1 MPRTRSLAWAELKF
15 GLIAVFAIVMAAIL
29 IFAVGGGGGF
39 FWQNYT
45 LKVRFDNVAGLAEGS
60 PVRVAGVEVGSVNN
74 VELSGNGVEVWFD
87 IKDEMRPLVT
97 DRSVASIGSISL
109 LGEGAV
115 DISPGQGGTPI
126 PDWGYVRSGV
136 AEGSI
141 QQVTSQAS
149 ASINE
154 ARLLIEDIRKG
165 RGTVGKLFTDDSL
178 YREFNSLLGAAEDV
192 TRNIREGR
200 GTMGQL
206 ANNPRMYNE
215 LEASVAN
222 LNAITAGLRK
232 GEGSLGKLLYDQGL
246 ADRLTQATANLEG
259 MTAKINRGEGTI
271 GRLISEDELYKRL
284 DSVTARLD
292 TVLQN
297 LNAGEGTAGQLLRD
311 KQLYENMNQTIT
323 EIRALVAEIT
333 KDPKK
338 YLNVKVSIF

>member
-15 GLIAVFAIVMAAIL
+15 GLISVFALVMAGLL
-29 IFAVGGGGGF
+29 IFAVGGSGGF
-39 FWQNYT
+39 FWQNYS
-45 LKVRFDNVAGLAEGS
+45 LKVRFDNVAGLMEGS
-60 PVRVAGVEVGSVNN
+60 PVRVAGVEVGSVTN
-74 VELSGNGVEVWFD
+74 VELSASGVEVWFTILD
-87 IKDEMRPLVT
+87 DMRHLVT
-97 DRSVASIGSISL
+97 DRSMASIGSISL

-115 DISPGQGGTPI
+115 DISPGPGGTPI
-126 PDWGYVRSGV
+126 PEWGYVRSGV

-141 QQVTSQAS
+141 AQITSQAS

-154 ARLLIEDIRKG
+154 ARLLVEDIRKG
-165 RGTVGKLFTDDSL
+165 RGTVGKLFTDESL
-178 YREFNSLLGAAEDV
+178 YNEFNALLGAAEDV
-192 TRNIREGR
+192 TRNIKEGR

-206 ANNPRMYNE
+206 ANNPKMYNE

-222 LNAITAGLRK
+222 LNALTTGLRK
-232 GEGSLGKLLYDQGL
+232 GEGSLGKLLHDQAL
-246 ADRLTQATANLEG
+246 ADRLTQTTANLEG

-271 GRLISEDELYKRL
+271 GKLVTEDQLYQRL

-297 LNAGEGTAGQLLRD
+297 LNSGEGTAGQLLRD
-311 KQLYENMNQTIT
+311 KQLYENMNTTIT
-323 EIRALVAEIT
+323 EIRALVAEIA

>member
-15 GLIAVFAIVMAAIL
+15 GLIAVFALVMTGLL
-29 IFAVGGGGGF
+29 IFAVGGSGGF
-39 FWQNYT
+39 FWQNYN
-45 LKVRFDNVAGLAEGS
+45 LKVRFDNVAGLMEGS
-60 PVRVAGVEVGSVNN
+60 PVRVAGVEVGSVVN
-74 VELSGNGVEVWFD
+74 VELSANGVEVWFTILD
-87 IKDEMRPLVT
+87 DMRALVT
-97 DRSVASIGSISL
+97 DRSMASIGSISL

-115 DISPGQGGTPI
+115 DISPGPGGTPV
-126 PDWGYVRSGV
+126 PEWGYVRSGV

-141 QQVTSQAS
+141 AQLTSQAG

-154 ARLLIEDIRKG
+154 ARLLVEDIRKG

-178 YREFNSLLGAAEDV
+178 YNEFNGLLAAAEDV
-192 TRNIREGR
+192 TRNIKDGR

-206 ANNPRMYNE
+206 ANNPKMYNE

-222 LNAITAGLRK
+222 LNAITTGLRK
-232 GEGSLGKLLYDQGL
+232 GEGSLGKLLHDQAL
-246 ADRLTQATANLEG
+246 ADRMTQATANIEG
-259 MTAKINRGEGTI
+259 VTAKINRGDGTL
-271 GRLISEDELYKRL
+271 GKLVTEDVLYKRL

-311 KQLYENMNQTIT
+311 KQLYENMNQTMT